1 MSGDTFLRPSDGKGW
16 FAGLRNM
23 LRKES
28 ARWWNFRSILLQAL
42 VWLIIVN
49 GLVAFMIFVLPMDP
63 AVEAG
68 EINGEPIT
76 IGNSTNDILA
86 GIGINVFFSVAS
98 FAFAIGAVILCH
110 DAVLKE
116 RETGTAAWVLSKPV
130 SRRSFVLSKF
140 AANGV
145 GILALI
151 VALQG
156 TVAFVL
162 CSLRQGAPVSLLP
175 FVAGLALL
183 GLCCLFYG
191 FLAIAT
197 GTLMN
202 SRAAALA
209 VPLIVLLGSAVMYLM
224 PPIGA
229 IMPWKFVEV
238 IGGFAVTGILPP
250 EALPSIAATVAW
262 IAVFVIATV
271 WRFERIEL

>member
-1 MSGDTFLRPSDGKGW
+1 
-16 FAGLRNM
+16 M
-23 LRKES
+23 LRKENR
-28 ARWWNFRSILLQAL
+28 RWWNYRSILIQAL
-42 VWLIIVN
+42 VWLIVVN
-49 GLVAFMIFVLPMDP
+49 GIVAFMMFALLTDP
-63 AVEAG
+63 EVGAG
-68 EINGEPIT
+68 EINGQPIM
-76 IGNSTNDILA
+76 IGNATGDILA
-86 GIGINVFFSVAS
+86 RIGINVFFSVAS

-130 SRRSFVLSKF
+130 SRRSFILSKF

-156 TVAFVL
+156 AVAFVL

-197 GTLMN
+197 GTLLN

-209 VPLIVLLGSAVMYLM
+209 VPLIVLMGSAVMYLM

-229 IMPWKFVEV
+229 IMPWKFVEAMGEV
-238 IGGFAVTGILPP
+238 AVTGMLPP
-250 EALPSIAATVAW
+250 EALLSVVATVAW